1 MDMSELCILAS
12 SRQSFCEFWLWKLK
26 MTGLSSLFDV
36 DRSTTIV
43 FGLLCFELLPP
54 TAPELFLSLEALMS
68 SF

>member
-1 MDMSELCILAS
+1 
-12 SRQSFCEFWLWKLK
+12 